1 MAKADTVTC
10 SFSMNRDLYNQYKSI
25 IVRSGKNV
33 KGDLVRYMQN
43 VVAQET
49 PNAETLEAI
58 KEVEMMKAH
67 PENYKGYTDVD
78 EMMEDVNADTKKLKS

>member
-1 MAKADTVTC
+1 MAKSDTVTC

-43 VVAQET
+43 VVAHET
-49 PNAETLEAI
+49 QNAETLEAI

-78 EMMEDVNADTKKLKS
+78 EMMEDLLK

>member
-1 MAKADTVTC
+1 MANSNTVTC

-25 IVRSGKNV
+25 IVRNGKNV
-33 KGDLVRYMQN
+33 KGDLVQYMQD
-43 VVAQET
+43 VIASET

-67 PENYKGYTDVD
+67 PENYKGYTDID
-78 EMMEDVNADTKKLKS
+78 MMMEDLLK

>member
-25 IVRSGKNV
+25 IVRNGNNV

-43 VVAQET
+43 VIAKET
-49 PNAETLEAI
+49 PNAETLAAL
-58 KEVEMMKAH
+58 KEVELMKAN
-67 PENYKGYTDVD
+67 PEKYKGYTDID
-78 EMMEDVNADTKKLKS
+78 EMIGDLLK

>member
-33 KGDLVRYMQN
+33 KGDLVRYMQSVIEHEIPN
-43 VVAQET
+43 TET
-49 PNAETLEAI
+49 MKAI
-58 KEVEMMKAH
+58 KEVEIMKAH

-78 EMMEDVNADTKKLKS
+78 EMMEKLLK

>member
-1 MAKADTVTC
+1 MANSNTVTC

-33 KGDLVRYMQN
+33 KGDLVRYMQD
-43 VVAQET
+43 VIASET

-78 EMMEDVNADTKKLKS
+78 MMMEDLLK